1 MPNLKIIIAYD
12 GTNFC
17 GWQVQNC
24 LSPACPAGRPACPAG
39 RHIAYRGSEK
49 PSIQE
54 TVEKALR
61 IIARKKIRVICS
73 GRTDAG
79 VHAKGQVANFMLNL
93 KIPLAGLKTALNSL
107 LPDEITVLK
116 ISKVNDDFHSRFS
129 AKSKVYRYAIL
140 NSCQR
145 DSFSKNFVYFCDY
158 PLDLALMRKEAKAL
172 LGRHDFSGFCAS
184 AGKKKNPLKNI
195 KRINVE
201 KQGDRIYI
209 DIEAD
214 GFLYNMVRNIVG
226 TLIEIGRGKF
236 PKGSIK
242 KILAS
247 RDRRLAGP
255 TAPASG
261 LCLMKV
267 KY

>member
-1 MPNLKIIIAYD
+1 MPNFKIVIAYD

-17 GWQVQNC
+17 GWQVQNR
-24 LSPACPAGRPACPAG
+24 LS
-39 RHIAYRGSEK
+39 HIAYRESQK
-49 PSIQE
+49 PSIQQTIE
-54 TVEKALR
+54 DALR
-61 IIARKKIRVICS
+61 KIARKKIKIICA

-79 VHAKGQVANFMLNL
+79 VHAKGQVANFILNL
-93 KIPLAGLKTALNSL
+93 AIPLSGLKAALNSL
-107 LPDEITVLK
+107 LPDDITVLK

-129 AKSKVYRYAIL
+129 AKSKAYRYTIL
-140 NSCQR
+140 NSGQR

-158 PLDLALMRKEAKAL
+158 PLDLALLRKEAKAL

-184 AGKKKNPLKNI
+184 AGKKKNPLKKI
-195 KRINVE
+195 KRISVK
-201 KQGDRIYI
+201 KQGHRVYI

-236 PKGSIK
+236 PKGSMK
-242 KILAS
+242 KILS
-247 RDRRLAGP
+247 IRDRRLAGP
-255 TAPASG
+255 TAPARG
-261 LCLMKV
+261 LCLMRV